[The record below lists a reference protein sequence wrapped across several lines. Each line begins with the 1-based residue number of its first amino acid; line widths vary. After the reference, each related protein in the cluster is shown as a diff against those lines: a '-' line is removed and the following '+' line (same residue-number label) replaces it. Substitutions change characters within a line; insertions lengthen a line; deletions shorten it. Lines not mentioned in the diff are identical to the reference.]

1 MKVVLW
7 WNQVLRA
14 ARLASCSGLCIA
26 LGEEADEEVMTGI
39 PQIGCW
45 ENRLTQDFLVSPV
58 IKALCSQCRG
68 MGSISDWGIS
78 HIMNGVGKNKQTN
91 KQKTRLTQGASIKR
105 TWKKKKKP
113 EKKKKKKREPELSI
127 KSVLEWGSHVIS
139 LYQMGALMEYGNSLW
154 PVLWR
159 VWVDLSP
166 TPVQLGLWVFF
177 HQLCTVMLLGLPLYF
192 S

>member
-7 WNQVLRA
+7 WSQVLRA
-14 ARLASCSGLCIA
+14 SRLASCSGLCIA

-39 PQIGCW
+39 TQIGCW
-45 ENRLTQDFLVSPV
+45 EKRLTQDFLVSPV

-78 HIMNGVGKNKQTN
+78 HKMNGVGKNKQTN
-91 KQKTRLTQGASIKR
+91 K
-105 TWKKKKKP
+105 KP
-113 EKKKKKKREPELSI
+113 DSLKALLLREPELSI

-159 VWVDLSP
+159 VWVDLSL

-177 HQLCTVMLLGLPLYF
+177 HQLGTVMLLGLPLYF